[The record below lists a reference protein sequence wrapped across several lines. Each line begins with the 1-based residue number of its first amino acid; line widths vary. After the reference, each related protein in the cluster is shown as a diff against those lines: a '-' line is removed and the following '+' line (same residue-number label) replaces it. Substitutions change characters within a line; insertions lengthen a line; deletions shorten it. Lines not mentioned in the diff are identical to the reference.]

1 MATSITKVRNYS
13 YFVRNNAYIQ
23 PGAGENFNSD
33 AYAPFKVELIH
44 WGQYPNWKKR
54 ISQQLDC
61 TNDRTVRVGPE
72 KSGSPLVLRAEYR
85 DKGAG
90 IADWRGEHSF
100 FSSPRSTSVD
110 KDKVERTAK
119 QRLYDEFQQGVQLL
133 PIAREAKRTLNML
146 ANPFSSIQKAVG
158 NYLRKD
164 AVLRGSPQFK
174 KRRKAEISKEYR
186 KAASDAWLEFNFGV
200 VPLLSDVKA
209 AAEEVAKVVQGPTQ
223 KTFNVGFR
231 ETGTSGKFYP
241 FGGITRQNRSNLLV
255 ESETQATYTVRYKGA
270 YTPVMSGPVFVGGA
284 NLGLTLPDFLP
295 SIWEA
300 MPYSW
305 LIDYFTNVGS
315 ILNGYAAL
323 SHVKINWLCKTMI
336 EETNHYDSIFKDQP
350 SNNYWWINSGF
361 SPMALK
367 TSTKIINRVGNPDI
381 SIPLFDFRADL
392 SLSHSL
398 NIASLVNSREAD
410 RKFAKA
416 LRS

>member
-1 MATSITKVRNYS
+1 MATSITKVRNFS
-13 YFVRNNAYIQ
+13 YLVRNNAYIQ
-23 PGAGENFNSD
+23 PGAGENFNAD
-33 AYAPFKVELIH
+33 AYAPFRVELIH

-54 ISQQLDC
+54 IAQQLDC

-72 KSGSPLVLRAEYR
+72 RSGTPLELRATYK

-90 IADWRGEHSF
+90 IADWRGSHSF
-100 FSSPRSTSVD
+100 FSSPRATSVN

-119 QRLYDEFQQGVQLL
+119 QRLYDEFQQGVQTL
-133 PIAREAKRTLNML
+133 PILAEAKQTLNML

-164 AVLRGSPQFK
+164 AVLRGSPRFK
-174 KRRKAEISKEYR
+174 NRRAAEISKEYR
-186 KAASDAWLEFNFGV
+186 KAASDTWLEFNFGLK
-200 VPLLSDVKA
+200 PLLSDVKS

-223 KTFNVGFR
+223 RTFNVGFR
-231 ETGTSGKFYP
+231 DSGTSGVFYP
-241 FGGITRQNRSNLLV
+241 FGPITRQNRSNLLV
-255 ESETQATYTVRYKGA
+255 ESETRASYTVRYKGA
-270 YTPVMSGPVFVGGA
+270 YTPIMSGPAFVGGA

-305 LIDYFTNVGS
+305 LIDYFTNVGG

-323 SHVKINWLCKTMI
+323 SHVKVHWLCKTMI
-336 EETNHYDSIFKDQP
+336 EETTHLDSINKDP
-350 SNNYWWINSGF
+350 GTNNVWWVNSGF

-367 TSTKIINRVGNPDI
+367 TSTKVINRIGNPDI

-398 NIASLVNSREAD
+398 NIASLVNGREAD
-410 RKFAKA
+410 RKFAKSL
-416 LRS
+416 LR